1 MATEISPGL
10 ERTLTSLAVAGGTTI
25 HLTKPDGRFLRINK
39 TGRALA
45 CYGSGHFIKNGQQAT
60 RPHQLPVQDIVSTDA
75 ATRTE
80 LQPVVA
86 PDTTLDRN
94 DHRPHR
100 LLLALSITVLVGG
113 VSVASAISSHFPK
126 PAPAPEITTSTLTID
141 ATQPDTTLETR
152 ESEQEPSSEPL
163 ETVSLPPLSISV
175 KTPEPTQ
182 APESKEP
189 ADRPTTRSHHAPT
202 TAPRPEPA
210 PTSAPRPT
218 VQPAPTKKPEPAPEP
233 ARQLP
238 SARVNGMQTS
248 VTASGTSATFTTT
261 VHTTGSTTVTVTG
274 TVGGRSINLGTKTV
288 NGTATFS
295 TTVPVSAGSHQ
306 WIVRAGSMRNNGTLT
321 IS

>member
-60 RPHQLPVQDIVSTDA
+60 RPHQLPIQDIVSTDA

-80 LQPVVA
+80 LQPA
-86 PDTTLDRN
+86 TSPYTTPDRN
-94 DHRPHR
+94 KQRSHR
-100 LLLALSITVLVGG
+100 LLLALSLAVLVGG
-113 VSVASAISSHFPK
+113 VSVASAISSYFPK
-126 PAPAPEITTSTLTID
+126 PAPEIATSTLTID

-152 ESEQEPSSEPL
+152 ESAQEPSSEPL

-189 ADRPTTRSHHAPT
+189 ADRTTTRSHHAPT

-218 VQPAPTKKPEPAPEP
+218 VQPAPTKKPEPTPEP

-238 SARVNGMQTS
+238 SARVNGMLNRP
-248 VTASGTSATFTTT
+248 GF
-261 VHTTGSTTVTVTG
+261 
-274 TVGGRSINLGTKTV
+274 VGG
-288 NGTATFS
+288 
-295 TTVPVSAGSHQ
+295 HD
-306 WIVRAGSMRNNGTLT
+306 LT
-321 IS
+321 RKRE